1 MDAMFSTMWPVLL
14 IMFVAVVWIRRS
26 NHQRHKEQ
34 VEINTTNAKL
44 HGMGYQPPTP
54 DDASG
59 TLQGV
64 HRFDGTTRGIVWNVE
79 TLYLNDQ
86 DAGVNTHTY
95 TNSQNYT
102 RWTASQAGTAAG
114 ALILM
119 NLPQGV
125 KAPQIDSGQGNSGFW
140 SAVADKAANAAF
152 QLFARLTFG
161 NARSN
166 TLPLSAEHRVQLAQ
180 DAFGSAFVA
189 FSDQPD
195 LLVRLNEN
203 ARELLLQERDQ
214 RVAFLWDSQGLTL
227 TWPVPFLS
235 PEDIAKR
242 SDFGALLAEALRE

>member
-1 MDAMFSTMWPVLL
+1 MDAMFSTIWPVLL
-14 IMFVAVVWIRRS
+14 IMFVVVVWVRRS
-26 NHQRHKEQ
+26 NRQRHKEQ
-34 VEINTTNAKL
+34 VERNTTDAKL

-59 TLQGV
+59 ILQGV
-64 HRFDGTTRGIVWNVE
+64 HRFDGTTRGVAWTVE
-79 TLYLNDQ
+79 TLFLTNQ
-86 DAGVNTHTY
+86 DEGMNTHPY

-102 RWTASQAGTAAG
+102 RWTASQAGTGAG

-119 NLPQGV
+119 NLPEGV
-125 KAPQIDSGQGNSGFW
+125 KAPQMDSGQADAGFW

-166 TLPLSAEHRVQLAQ
+166 TLPLSAEHRVPLAQ

-189 FSDQPD
+189 FSDKPD
-195 LLVRLNEN
+195 LLVHLNAN
-203 ARELLLQERDQ
+203 ARKLLLQEHDQ

-227 TWPVPFLS
+227 TWPTPFLS

-242 SDFGALLAEALRE
+242 SDFGTSLAEALRG